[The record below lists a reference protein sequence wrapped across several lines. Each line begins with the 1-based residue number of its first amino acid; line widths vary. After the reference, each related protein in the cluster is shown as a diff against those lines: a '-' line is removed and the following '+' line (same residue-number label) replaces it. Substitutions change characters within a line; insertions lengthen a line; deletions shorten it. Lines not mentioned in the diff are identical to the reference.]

1 MACLSR
7 ACKIFHFL
15 KIFLDRNEWG
25 GDNIEESFFYAMEVC
40 NEKSFCGAFGRV
52 DDFFRVFQRRG
63 FVRQVRISRR
73 LVRHQR
79 FTQ

>member
-1 MACLSR
+1 MHGTAPTFGLAAVFGLREAAACL
-7 ACKIFHFL
+7 AFHALAKFSICQ

-52 DDFFRVFQRRG
+52 DDFFRVF
-63 FVRQVRISRR
+63 
-73 LVRHQR
+73 
-79 FTQ
+79 